1 MSTPTDFLRR
11 RSEKESGFTLIE
23 VIVALSIF
31 GVVAIAALPLL
42 VLGLKVS
49 QMARVETL
57 AKDLSQLR
65 IERLR
70 NLPFQVDRQNGP
82 FVDLLDRYFTNL
94 SPTPTVSEE
103 AGCSGQYLSAAPGS
117 GGAPSGPAYRVTCSP
132 SPRRRASPRSCT
144 CSSCCG
150 PASR

>member
-1 MSTPTDFLRR
+1 MRR
-11 RSEKESGFTLIE
+11 RSGEETGFTLIE

-31 GVVAIAALPLL
+31 GVVAVAALPLL

-82 FVDLLDRYFTNL
+82 FVDLLDRYFTN
-94 SPTPTVSEE
+94 VSSATSVSDEP
-103 AGCSGQYLSAAPGS
+103 GCSGRYLAAAPGT
-117 GGAPSGPAYRVTCSP
+117 GGAPSGPAYRVTCSTV
-132 SPRRRASPRSCT
+132 PRRRGSPRSCT

-150 PASR
+150 PASP